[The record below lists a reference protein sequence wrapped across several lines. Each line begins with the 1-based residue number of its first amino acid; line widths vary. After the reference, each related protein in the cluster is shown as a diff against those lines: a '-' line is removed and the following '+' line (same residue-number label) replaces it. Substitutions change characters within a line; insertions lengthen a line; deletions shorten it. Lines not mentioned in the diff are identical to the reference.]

1 MARRKTESKAAR
13 ERAAHYSVTDG
24 RVAVGSIREVAGVF
38 TAVTTNDVIMCTFGS
53 LREAA
58 AALPGGGAQ

>member
-1 MARRKTESKAAR
+1 VKI
-13 ERAAHYSVTDG
+13 AAHQPKRKPAQRYSVSDG

-38 TAVTTNDVIMCTFGS
+38 TAVTTNDVIIGTFGS